1 MAILKKRTSSRQL
14 PDARGLERAPLDSV
28 IRGVENTPFISD
40 KGASSFT
47 SSGGSNAPAGS
58 GGRPFTSVFTN
69 PATKPSLT
77 TKTSSVPKTTL
88 APKTTLTSKTTP
100 TVTNKTTTTP
110 TTKTTTGTGA
120 AKPTVKPK
128 TTNTNSTTNKVV
140 NALTGAAIGAG
151 TKFLIDKITGKP
163 NVAKT
168 PAQIDAEKKAL
179 EASKS
184 KDKAAAA
191 TAATAAAKAKA
202 ETEAKKKAE
211 ELKAKSGPTSVV
223 KPPVINPATGKPA
236 GTGFGDD
243 KEEFTTDSL
252 GNVYKTMPDGTSVL
266 YRAAEVP
273 EDEFTTDSLGNIY
286 KTMPDG
292 TSELYRAA
300 EVPEDEFT
308 TDSLG
313 NVYKT
318 MPDGTSELYRAAEVP
333 EDEYMTDS
341 LGNVYK
347 TMPDGSY
354 ELYREADV
362 PTNVEG
368 TEFEPEYFEDS
379 LGNVYISTADGGYD
393 LYREAEVPEYA
404 EDEYMTDSLGNMY
417 KTMPDGSYELYRAAE
432 VPEDIAE
439 EDYNLFNPDY
449 IDYDVND
456 RYSTEEDDG
465 DEYYDYKRGGLITMM
480 KQGGVLNMAGGGYLP
495 EGAVD
500 NNDGTYTIG
509 NFTYDMETDEYLY
522 SSDPDTGNISNVSPD
537 AVYSTNPANDYY
549 DTDSL
554 GNIFKNGSLYLDAAD
569 VPTPIRSAG
578 GGERP
583 WYENI
588 GSKLSKGFQ
597 DITGISDANLERLTG
612 ALPAAGAGALVASLL
627 GSDFGGGTGNQNQ
640 GLDMSQVGVIN
651 PRTTDFGIGPT
662 RFVGYEDYGTSDGDY
677 TPNAELLKNLNAP
690 GYNPVN
696 EGDYG
701 YEEVAAQEEAPKMAS
716 GGLSS
721 MATPVAS
728 YYTFGQPADILA
740 NLGMRAQPPMNPP
753 EAMPQIG
760 QQQSPQQTQQQG
772 LPQQA
777 PPQMAQQMP
786 QGMPQQGMMPQQQGM
801 PPPMRKGGL
810 PHVSDVPLT
819 QGRMDFRKGAAV
831 HGAGDGQS
839 DDIPAMLADGE
850 YVIDAETVA
859 QIGNGSTKA
868 GAQALDKFRESI
880 RAHKRS
886 APVNKI
892 PPKTKALTSYLKG
905 AK

>member
-1 MAILKKRTSSRQL
+1 MAILKKRTSSRQI
-14 PDARGLERAPLDSV
+14 PDARGLDRAPLGSV
-28 IRGVENTPFISD
+28 IRGAESTPFISD
-40 KGASSFT
+40 KGASSLT
-47 SSGGSNAPAGS
+47 SAGGSNAPAG
-58 GGRPFTSVFTN
+58 GGSRPFTSVFTN

-77 TKTSSVPKTTL
+77 TSTSSTPKTTL
-88 APKTTLTSKTTP
+88 APKTSLTSKTTPTTTTKP

-110 TTKTTTGTGA
+110 TTKTTTGTSTV
-120 AKPTVKPK
+120 KPTVKPK

-151 TKFLIDKITGKP
+151 TKLLIDKITGKP

-168 PAQIDAEKKAL
+168 PAQIAAEKKAL
-179 EASKS
+179 TSATS

-191 TAATAAAKAKA
+191 TATAAAKAKA
-202 ETEAKKKAE
+202 DAAAKAKAE
-211 ELKAKSGPTSVV
+211 AVKPKAPPTSVV
-223 KPPVINPATGKPA
+223 KPPVTDPKDPNYVGPPAPPA
-236 GTGFGDD
+236 GD
-243 KEEFTTDSL
+243 EFITDEK
-252 GNVYKTMPDGTSVL
+252 GNVYQVMPDGSEVL
-266 YRAAEVP
+266 YRAADV
-273 EDEFTTDSLGNIY
+273 
-286 KTMPDG
+286 
-292 TSELYRAA
+292 A
-300 EVPEDEFT
+300 
-308 TDSLG
+308 
-313 NVYKT
+313 
-318 MPDGTSELYRAAEVP
+318 

-354 ELYREADV
+354 ELYRAAEVDEDIDAFPPNTVD
-362 PTNVEG
+362 TDDSSTG
-368 TEFEPEYFEDS
+368 FEPEYFEDS

-393 LYREAEVPEYA
+393 LYRAAEVD
-404 EDEYMTDSLGNMY
+404 EDIYEDTPVNEEQYYDDGNGNIYSLNDNGE
-417 KTMPDGSYELYRAAE
+417 YELYRAAE
-432 VPEDIAE
+432 VPEDIVE
-439 EDYNLFNPDY
+439 EDYDLFNNDY
-449 IDYDVND
+449 TDYTDYDYDYDVND

-465 DEYYDYKRGGLITMM
+465 DEYYDYKRGGLTTMM
-480 KQGGVLNMAGGGYLP
+480 KQGGVAKFEDGGY
-495 EGAVD
+495 VD
-500 NNDGTYTIG
+500 NGDGTYTIG

-522 SSDPDTGNISNVSPD
+522 SIDPDSGNISNVSPD
-537 AVYSTNPANDYY
+537 AIYSTDEEEPYY

-554 GNIFKNGSLYLDAAD
+554 GNIFRNGEFYRAAE
-569 VPTPIRSAG
+569 VPEDITSSG

-583 WYENI
+583 WYENL
-588 GSKLSKGFQ
+588 GNTL
-597 DITGISDANLERLTG
+597 TGGANALTRLGSDALSGITG
-612 ALPAAGAGALVASLL
+612 ALGTTAGAAGAGALVATLL
-627 GSDFGGGTGNQNQ
+627 GQDFGGGTGNQNQ
-640 GLDMSQVGVIN
+640 GLDMSQVGLIN

-701 YEEVAAQEEAPKMAS
+701 YEEVAAEEEAPKMAS

-740 NLGMRAQPPMNPP
+740 NLGMRQQPPMNPP
-753 EAMPQIG
+753 EMMPQIG
-760 QQQSPQQTQQQG
+760 QQQPPQQAQQQG
-772 LPQQA
+772 LPQQQ

-801 PPPMRKGGL
+801 APPMRKGGL

-819 QGRMDFRKGAAV
+819 QGRMDFRKGSAV

-868 GAQALDKFRESI
+868 GAQALDKFREGI

-886 APVNKI
+886 APINKI